1 MRGVYLDMT
10 LTDSGD
16 VIIDRAIV
24 SSSIEGVV
32 DMLDPGSYVAA
43 CTTSPLRSVHTLV
56 TNMMKVLEDGLEA
69 GK

>member
-16 VIIDRAIV
+16 VIIDRAV
-24 SSSIEGVV
+24 VAASTDGVV
-32 DMLDPGSYVAA
+32 DMLDPGSYVASLA
-43 CTTSPLRSVHTLV
+43 TSPLRSVHTLV
-56 TNMMKVLEDGLEA
+56 TNMMKVLEEGLEA